1 MCVSTALSARCFQIE
16 FQAILRQPWKAG
28 MVTLVFYLRKLRLSD
43 MKLLTQAHRA
53 PGWQNLGVRHPAFVL
68 GPPAFKEV
76 ALSAALSC
84 GHPSVCPSARDLVAA
99 FVMHTTHACTHTL
112 HNACVPALPGF
123 FQTKNLR
130 DNSVFK
136 PSFVCLNGQYE
147 Q

>member
-1 MCVSTALSARCFQIE
+1 MSTALSVWCFQIE
-16 FQAILRQPWKAG
+16 FQAILRKPCKAG
-28 MVTLVFYLRKLRLSD
+28 TVALVFYLRKLRLRD
-43 MKLLTQAHRA
+43 MKALIHAHRA
-53 PGWQNLGVRHPAFVL
+53 PGWQSLGAQRPVFLLA
-68 GPPAFKEV
+68 PPAVREV

-99 FVMHTTHACTHTL
+99 FVRHTTHACSHTL
-112 HNACVPALPGF
+112 HSACVPALPGF

-136 PSFVCLNGQYE
+136 PSFVCLNGQCE